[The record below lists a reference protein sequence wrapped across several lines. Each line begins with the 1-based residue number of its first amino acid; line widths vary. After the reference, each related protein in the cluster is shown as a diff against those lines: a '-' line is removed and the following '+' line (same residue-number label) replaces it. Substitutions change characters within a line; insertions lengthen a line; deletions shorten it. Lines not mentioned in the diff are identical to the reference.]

1 MDMLERYRGALVGLA
16 TGDALGTTLEFQP
29 RGSFAP
35 VTDMV
40 GGGPFKLAAGQWT
53 DDTTMALCLADS
65 LIRKRGFDAHDQ
77 MERYVRWMDEGYF
90 SSTGACF
97 DIGNTTAAALV
108 RFKQTGNAYA
118 GTTDAQQ
125 AGNGSL
131 MRLAPVPLAFAT
143 QPVAA
148 LQRAG
153 DSSRTTHA
161 ARTAVDACYLLAA
174 LILGA
179 LRGESKD
186 TIMSPYYAPIP
197 YYWNQNPLV
206 TEIDEIAAGIY
217 KHKQPPEIQATG
229 YVVKTLEAALW
240 AFYNSD
246 SFDEGCLLAVNLGD
260 DADTVGAVYGQL
272 AGAYYGLSAI
282 NAAWRTRV
290 AMVET
295 ILALADSLYALSQT
309 MPPEPAAT
317 S

>member
-1 MDMLERYRGALVGLA
+1 MEMLERYRGALMGLA
-16 TGDALGTTLEFQP
+16 TGDALGTTVEFQP

-35 VTDMV
+35 VTDVV

-53 DDTTMALCLADS
+53 DDTAMALCLADS
-65 LIRKRGFDAHDQ
+65 LVRKRGFDAQDQ
-77 MERYVRWMDEGYF
+77 MERYVRWMDNGYF
-90 SSTGACF
+90 SPTGACF

-108 RFKQTGNAYA
+108 RFKQTGNPYA
-118 GTTDAQQ
+118 GTTDAQR

-131 MRLAPVPLAFAT
+131 MRLAPVPLAFAP
-143 QPVAA
+143 QPVTA

-161 ARTAVDACYLLAA
+161 ARAAVDACYLLAA

-179 LRGESKD
+179 LRGESKE
-186 TIMSPYYAPIP
+186 TLLSPYYAPLP
-197 YYWNQNPLV
+197 RYWNQNPLV

-217 KHKQPPEIQATG
+217 KHKQPPEIQAAG

-240 AFYNSD
+240 AFYNSN

-282 NAAWRTRV
+282 NAAWRGRV
-290 AMVET
+290 AMSAT
-295 ILALADSLYALSQT
+295 ILALADGLYALSQT
-309 MPPEPAAT
+309 MPPEPT
-317 S
+317 TTR